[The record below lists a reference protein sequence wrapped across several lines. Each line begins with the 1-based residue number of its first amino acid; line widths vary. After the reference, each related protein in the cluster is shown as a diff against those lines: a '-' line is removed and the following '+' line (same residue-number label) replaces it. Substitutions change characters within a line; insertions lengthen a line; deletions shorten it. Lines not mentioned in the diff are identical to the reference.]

1 MVFTKILLAIDESK
15 YSEKILKSGL
25 EVAQVHQA
33 ELMLFRCIP
42 DQNLPLISS
51 VPYEMGLGIEDVN
64 YNYREQQERLVKA
77 TEESLEK
84 LKNQCEIATNHQI
97 KITYQYTIGDPGASI
112 CQAAKSWPAS
122 MIIIG
127 RKGHSLLVE
136 ALLGSVSSYVIH
148 HAQCAVLV
156 ISPNLEQV
164 ID

>member
-1 MVFTKILLAIDESK
+1 MSFTKILLAIDDSK
-15 YSEKILKSGL
+15 YTENLLKQGL
-25 EVAQVHQA
+25 EIANIHQA

-42 DQNLPLISS
+42 HSDLPLVNS

-64 YNYREQQERLVKA
+64 YNFREQQERLIKA
-77 TEESLEK
+77 TSESLEQ
-84 LKNQCEIATNHQI
+84 LKNHCESATNHQL
-97 KITYQYTIGDPGASI
+97 KIAYQYTIGEPGTSI
-112 CQAAKSWPAS
+112 CEAAQEWPAS

-156 ISPNLEQV
+156 ISPNNT
-164 ID
+164 